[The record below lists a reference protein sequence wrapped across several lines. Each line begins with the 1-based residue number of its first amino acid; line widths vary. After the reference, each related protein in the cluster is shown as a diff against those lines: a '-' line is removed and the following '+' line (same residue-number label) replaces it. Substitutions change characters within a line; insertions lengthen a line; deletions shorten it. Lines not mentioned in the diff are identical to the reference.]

1 MRKAVLFLLFL
12 VCSSV
17 FVSADYV
24 LVSQTT
30 GNSLDIK
37 AVMSPEA
44 SLTVELEPEVMPFYL
59 TDESII
65 YDPGKR
71 NNGFAGT
78 MLVGIWTLVANTSNI
93 VVEVDADPLVHT
105 EDPAA
110 DVDYFLYLKINDT
123 EGIEVDTSYDMPVK
137 FSSFLQK
144 GESDKALSIA
154 HQSIYFMLAEGIY
167 ITSENFPAG
176 DYKANVKITVTAGGD
191 L

>member
-37 AVMSPEA
+37 AEMTPEA
-44 SLTVELEPEVMPFYL
+44 SLVIVPEVMPFYL

-65 YDPGKR
+65 YDQGKR

-78 MLVGIWTLVANTSNI
+78 MLVGIWTLFANTSNI

-105 EDPAA
+105 EYPAA

-123 EGIEVDTSYDMPVK
+123 EGIEVETSSDMSVK
-137 FSSFLQK
+137 FSSFLQE
-144 GESDKALSIA
+144 GESDKALSIE
-154 HQSIYFMLAEGIY
+154 HQSIFFMLAEGVDIK
-167 ITSENFPAG
+167 SEDYPAG
-176 DYKANVKITVTAGGD
+176 DYKATVKITVTAGGD

>member
-17 FVSADYV
+17 FVSADYE
-24 LVSQTT
+24 LVQVT
-30 GNSLDIK
+30 GKNSLDIQ

-123 EGIEVDTSYDMPVK
+123 EGIEVDTSDMPVK

>member
-30 GNSLDIK
+30 GNSLDIQ

-44 SLTVELEPEVMPFYL
+44 SLTVEPEVMPFYL

-65 YDPGKR
+65 YDQGKR
-71 NNGFAGT
+71 DNGFAGT
-78 MLVGIWTLVANTSNI
+78 MLVGIWTLYANTSNI

-110 DVDYFLYLKINDT
+110 VVNYFLYLKINDT
-123 EGIEVDTSYDMPVK
+123 EGIEVETSSGMPVK
-137 FSSFLQK
+137 FSSFLQE
-144 GESDKALSIA
+144 GESDKALSIE
-154 HQSIYFMLAEGIY
+154 HQSIFFMLAKGVD

>member
-30 GNSLDIK
+30 GNSLDIQ

-44 SLTVELEPEVMPFYL
+44 SLTVEPEVMPFYL

-65 YDPGKR
+65 YDQGKR

-78 MLVGIWTLVANTSNI
+78 MLVGIWTLFANTSNI

-123 EGIEVDTSYDMPVK
+123 EGIEVETSSDMSVK
-137 FSSFLQK
+137 FSSFLQE
-144 GESDKALSIA
+144 GESDKALSIE
-154 HQSIYFMLAEGIY
+154 HQSIFFMLAEGVDIK
-167 ITSENFPAG
+167 SEDYPAG
-176 DYKANVKITVTAGGD
+176 DYKATVKITVTAGGD

>member
-30 GNSLDIK
+30 GNSLDIQ

-65 YDPGKR
+65 YDSGKR
-71 NNGFAGT
+71 NNGFART
-78 MLVGIWTLVANTSNI
+78 MRVGIWTLVANTSNI

-110 DVDYFLYLKINDT
+110 VVNYFLYLKINDT
-123 EGIEVDTSYDMPVK
+123 EGIEVETSSEMPVK
-137 FSSFLQK
+137 FSSFLPE
-144 GESDKALSIA
+144 GESDKALSIE
-154 HQSIYFMLAEGIY
+154 HQSIFFMLAEGID